1 MYFKLGACRRIPAWI
16 GQVRTMAP
24 FRPLLLA
31 SSIILAAC
39 ASSPRAVRAA
49 EGGVIKV
56 VLPVPPG
63 GAGDIIARLLT
74 DQVGQLSNRRFVI
87 ETRPGAGTMIGTE
100 AVARSP
106 ADGNTLLINAPFL
119 LIGPH
124 LRKLTFDPLA
134 SLDPVCYLVSSP
146 GVLAVNAA
154 SPYRT
159 FADLMQAVRSQP
171 GQLTFASA
179 GPGTTHHIGFAK
191 LNRDG
196 GLDFIYVPF
205 SGGGPA
211 INALLGSH
219 VTAVLAEYAPL
230 SEHLKAGT
238 LRAIAVTSTTRVP
251 SLPDVP
257 TIAESIPDFEVDFW
271 WGLFAPAQT
280 PKAITSQLAQ
290 WFTAAMQ
297 EPALKAKLNELGF
310 FPAGTC
316 GQDFAALLRKQYDD
330 YGRVIRDANI
340 RVD

>member
-1 MYFKLGACRRIPAWI
+1 VG
-16 GQVRTMAP
+16 
-24 FRPLLLA
+24 
-31 SSIILAAC
+31 
-39 ASSPRAVRAA
+39 
-49 EGGVIKV
+49 
-56 VLPVPPG
+56 
-63 GAGDIIARLLT
+63 RLN
-74 DQVGQLSNRRFVI
+74 NRKFVI

-124 LRKLTFDPLA
+124 LQKLKFDPLT
-134 SLDPVCYLVSSP
+134 SLEPVCYLVSSP
-146 GVLAVNAA
+146 GVLAVNAT

-159 FADLMQAVRSQP
+159 FADLVQAVRAQP
-171 GQLTFASA
+171 GQMTFASA

-191 LNRDG
+191 LKRDS

-230 SEHLKAGT
+230 SEHLKAGS
-238 LRAIAVTSTTRVP
+238 LRALAVTTTARAP

-257 TIAESIPDFEVDFW
+257 TIAESYPGFEVDFW
-271 WGLFAPAQT
+271 WGLFAPAHT
-280 PKAITSQLAQ
+280 PGAIVSQLAQ
-290 WFTAAMQ
+290 WFGAAMQ
-297 EPALKAKLNELGF
+297 EPALKTKLNELGF
-310 FPAGTC
+310 FPTGLC
-316 GQDFAALLRKQYDD
+316 GQDFTALLRKQYDD
-330 YGRVIRDANI
+330 YGRVIRGANI

>member
-1 MYFKLGACRRIPAWI
+1 
-16 GQVRTMAP
+16 MAS
-24 FRPLLLA
+24 FHLHPLA
-31 SSIILAAC
+31 RAIVLAAFLSSPLC
-39 ASSPRAVRAA
+39 ASAA
-49 EGGVIKV
+49 EDGIIKV
-56 VLPVPPG
+56 ILPVPPG
-63 GAGDIIARLLT
+63 GAGDIIVRLLT
-74 DQVGQLSNRRFVI
+74 DQVGRSNNRRFVI
-87 ETRPGAGTMIGTE
+87 EPRPGAGTMIGTE

-106 ADGNTLLINAPFL
+106 ADGRTLLINAPFL

-124 LRKLTFDPLA
+124 LQKLTFDPLA

-159 FADLMQAVRSQP
+159 FADLMQAVRANP
-171 GQLTFASA
+171 GKMTFASA

-191 LNRDG
+191 LKQDS

-238 LRAIAVTSTTRVP
+238 LRPLAVTSTARVS
-251 SLPDVP
+251 SLPEVP
-257 TIAESIPDFEVDFW
+257 TIGESYPGFEVDFW
-271 WGLFAPAQT
+271 WGLFAPAHT
-280 PKAITSQLAQ
+280 PEAVVSQLAR

-297 EPALKAKLNELGF
+297 EPTLKGKLKELGF
-310 FPAGTC
+310 FPAGIC
-316 GQDFAALLRKQYDD
+316 MQDFAALLRKQYDE
-330 YGRVIRDANI
+330 YGRVIRGANI

>member
-1 MYFKLGACRRIPAWI
+1 
-16 GQVRTMAP
+16 MAP
-24 FRPLLLA
+24 FRSHLLRGA
-31 SSIILAAC
+31 IALAALLSNPLF
-39 ASSPRAVRAA
+39 ASAA
-49 EGGVIKV
+49 ENGVIKA

-74 DQVGQLSNRRFVI
+74 DQVGRLNNRRFVI

-159 FADLMQAVRSQP
+159 FADLMQAVRSRP
-171 GQLTFASA
+171 GQITFASA
-179 GPGTTHHIGFAK
+179 GPGTTHHIGFERLK
-191 LNRDG
+191 RDS

-205 SGGGPA
+205 PGGGPA
-211 INALLGSH
+211 INALLGNH

-230 SEHLKAGT
+230 SPNLKAGT
-238 LRAIAVTSTTRVP
+238 LRPLAVTSTARVP

-257 TIAESIPDFEVDFW
+257 TIGESYPGFEVDFW
-271 WGLFAPAQT
+271 WGLFAPAHT
-280 PKAITSQLAQ
+280 PEAFVSQLAE
-290 WFTAAMQ
+290 WFTAVMQ
-297 EPALKAKLNELGF
+297 QPALKAKLNELGF
-310 FPAGTC
+310 FPAAIC
-316 GQDFAALLRKQYDD
+316 GQDFAALLRKQSDD
-330 YGRVIRDANI
+330 YARVIRGANI
-340 RVD
+340 RAD